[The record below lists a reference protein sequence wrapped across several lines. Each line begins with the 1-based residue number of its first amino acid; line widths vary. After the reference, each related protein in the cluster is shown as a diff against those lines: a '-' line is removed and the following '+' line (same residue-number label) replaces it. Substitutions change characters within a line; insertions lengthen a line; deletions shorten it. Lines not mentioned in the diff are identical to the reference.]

1 MYCPGLEIPTKK
13 TSTGRISRCHK
24 DDYFQL
30 LMRVLWELTLSSGEK
45 SKAFF
50 FLCKILTNVL
60 WDVKGNAD
68 VNLWIYV
75 LYFVNHM
82 YKLENSRGNFSSVEA
97 QLRFITS
104 KQSKQSKISTN
115 LWNTTSSNEWI
126 QHLIKGDRKFTFYTL
141 GEILLFS
148 AVSAWEWSN
157 VVWQAILTRSQR
169 LGDGQVLSEPCH
181 FFFPCLLTQYDEWFS
196 TPYAVFANTCMFTCG
211 RYADNYFLIFFSISG
226 NCHRFK
232 KKTTTKLMDHTRL
245 ERTLLHLNEGRS

>member
-1 MYCPGLEIPTKK
+1 M
-13 TSTGRISRCHK
+13 
-24 DDYFQL
+24 
-30 LMRVLWELTLSSGEK
+30 
-45 SKAFF
+45 
-50 FLCKILTNVL
+50 L

-75 LYFVNHM
+75 LYFVNDM
-82 YKLENSRGNFSSVEA
+82 YMLENTRGDFYSGEA

-126 QHLIKGDRKFTFYTL
+126 QHLIKGDRKFTFCTL

-181 FFFPCLLTQYDEWFS
+181 FFSPVCSPSMMNDFPLLMRYLQTLACLRAGGMQII
-196 TPYAVFANTCMFTCG
+196 
-211 RYADNYFLIFFSISG
+211 IF
-226 NCHRFK
+226 
-232 KKTTTKLMDHTRL
+232 
-245 ERTLLHLNEGRS
+245 